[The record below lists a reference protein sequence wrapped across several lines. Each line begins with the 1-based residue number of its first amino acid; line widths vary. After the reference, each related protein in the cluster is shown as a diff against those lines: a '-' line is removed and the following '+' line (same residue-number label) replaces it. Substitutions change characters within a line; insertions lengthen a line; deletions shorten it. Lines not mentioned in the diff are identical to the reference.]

1 MLWTLGIVAGF
12 VMGHAAG
19 SNRGPGDTGPPW
31 MDTSLRVDDRVELL
45 VAQMTLQEKMAQLL
59 SSQ

>member
-1 MLWTLGIVAGF
+1 MLLWTLAIVAGF
-12 VMGHAAG
+12 GMGPAAG
-19 SNRGPGDTGPPW
+19 SNRGPGPPW

-45 VAQMTLQEKMAQLL
+45 VAQMTQEEKVGQLL